1 MNLLYHTYY
10 KYIYKPVATVYL
22 KSDSNI
28 TFDDFK
34 LKILK
39 DVFHPKLFFSS
50 RYFYDFLKTKDLSG
64 KLFLEIGCGSG
75 ILSLLAF
82 NKSAKVTSTDV
93 DPKAIENTALNFR
106 TNFKD
111 TFKEVEVIQ
120 SDVFSNVAQKKFDVV
135 VVNPP
140 YYFKKIDVNKQLAWY
155 CGENGEYFEK
165 FFSTLQFY
173 IHPTSAVYM
182 ILADTAEIE
191 RIKSIAQKHNI
202 VFSVADE
209 RQIKFEKNYIFQLN
223 KVSPQH

>member
-50 RYFYDFLKTKDLSG
+50 RYFYDFLKTKNLSG

-82 NKSAKVTSTDV
+82 RKNAKVTLTDI
-93 DPKAIENTALNFR
+93 DPKAIENASLNFR

-111 TFKEVEVIQ
+111 SFNEAEMVQ
-120 SDVFSNVAQKKFDVV
+120 SDVFSNIPQKKFDVI

-140 YYFKKIDVNKQLAWY
+140 YYFKKVEVDKQLAWY

-173 IHPTSAVYM
+173 VYPASDVYM
-182 ILADTAEIE
+182 VLADTAEIE
-191 RIKSIAQKHNI
+191 RIKHIAQKHKI
-202 VFSVADE
+202 TFSVADE
-209 RQIKFEKNYIFQLN
+209 KQIKFEKNYIFQL
-223 KVSPQH
+223 SLQH